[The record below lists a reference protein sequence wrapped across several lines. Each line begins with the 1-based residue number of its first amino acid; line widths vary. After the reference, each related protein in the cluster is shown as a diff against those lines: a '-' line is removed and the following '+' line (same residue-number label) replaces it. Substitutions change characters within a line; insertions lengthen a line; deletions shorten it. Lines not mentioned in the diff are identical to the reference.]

1 MHPDLYLAVHQ
12 QRDRELARE
21 LELRRAAQDC
31 PGCILRARRHLAALA
46 ERVRARLA
54 GTGPA
59 AAPTC
64 CPA

>member
-1 MHPDLYLAVHQ
+1 MHPDVYLTVHQ

-31 PGCILRARRHLAALA
+31 PGCIVRTRRRLA
-46 ERVRARLA
+46 EFADRVRARLSGA
-54 GTGPA
+54 GATAPPA
-59 AAPTC
+59 C

>member
-1 MHPDLYLAVHQ
+1 MHPDLYLTVHQ
-12 QRDRELARE
+12 QNERELARQ

-31 PGCILRARRHLAALA
+31 PGCIVRARRHLAELA
-46 ERVRARLA
+46 VRVRTRLA

-59 AAPTC
+59 AAPAC

>member
-1 MHPDLYLAVHQ
+1 MHPDIYLTVHQ

-31 PGCILRARRHLAALA
+31 PGCIVRARRHLAELVD
-46 ERVRARLA
+46 RVRVRLTGA
-54 GTGPA
+54 GAA
-59 AAPTC
+59 AAPAC

>member
-1 MHPDLYLAVHQ
+1 MHPDVYLTVHQ

-31 PGCILRARRHLAALA
+31 PGCIVRARRHLAALTD
-46 ERVRARLA
+46 RVRARLA
-54 GTGPA
+54 GTRPA
-59 AAPTC
+59 TAPAC